1 MSGSGQLFEFELGAE
16 TSVLIQTHGA
26 EGDSVLTLYDASFA
40 LIAENDDGGVG
51 YWSRMVAVLEPGQY
65 YLEVRPYDASSSGA
79 AYDLHYRHAVDAY
92 EYDDEPSAASS
103 TQVGVSQ
110 SRSILPLND
119 RDWLYMEVD
128 ALARLTIQTSGVE
141 GDTILDLFTADNLN
155 EPALTVDD
163 TGGSLW
169 AAMTVEMPAGG
180 YYVRVRSYGGSVID
194 AYTLLVEPL
203 ADDAPGD
210 SVLEIPERC
219 PAGQFRDCDG
229 QCFTEAYLTWLE
241 DAYCDDGS
249 ESPVNLNCAAWGYDG
264 GACVEEALLSCG
276 QIYNCLVDA
285 AGADAAVQACLD
297 AGSPEGLESL
307 NTLLVCLDQFCSEAS
322 PETYSDCAYAYCPD
336 EIAVFLTGSSDCVSA
351 S

>member
-1 MSGSGQLFEFELGAE
+1 MIGSNN
-16 TSVLIQTHGA
+16 V
-26 EGDSVLTLYDASFA
+26 
-40 LIAENDDGGVG
+40 
-51 YWSRMVAVLEPGQY
+51 
-65 YLEVRPYDASSSGA
+65 SSAGA
-79 AYDLHYRHAVDAY
+79 AYDLHYRHGVDAY
-92 EYDDEPSAASS
+92 EYDDEPSAASWIP
-103 TQVGVSQ
+103 VGGSQ
-110 SRSILPLND
+110 SRSILPFND
-119 RDWLYMEVD
+119 RDWLYVQVD
-128 ALARLTIQTSGVE
+128 ALARFTIQTSGVE

-241 DAYCDDGS
+241 DATRNWFGPRLRS
-249 ESPVNLNCAAWGYDG
+249 LAAHSTNSSKSTSPLP
-264 GACVEEALLSCG
+264 ST
-276 QIYNCLVDA
+276 
-285 AGADAAVQACLD
+285 
-297 AGSPEGLESL
+297 SM
-307 NTLLVCLDQFCSEAS
+307 
-322 PETYSDCAYAYCPD
+322 
-336 EIAVFLTGSSDCVSA
+336 
-351 S
+351 